1 MADLNAKNFGMAGIF
16 IILLLLA
23 GLMLTGFMTY
33 LAWHE
38 ENPWPTSTHPRS
50 GRMFSPPIPK
60 SPLKV
65 APAILFGNPPIPQ
78 ANRETRE
85 L

>member
-1 MADLNAKNFGMAGIF
+1 MADLNARNFGIAGIF

-23 GLMLTGFMTY
+23 GLMLTGLMTY

-50 GRMFSPPIPK
+50 GRMFTPPVPQ
-60 SPLKV
+60 PPKV
-65 APAILFGNPPIPQ
+65 APAILLGEPPISPPNRQ
-78 ANRETRE
+78 ARE

>member
-1 MADLNAKNFGMAGIF
+1 MPDLSAKNFGIAGIF

-23 GLMLTGFMTY
+23 SLMLVGFLTY
-33 LAWHE
+33 LAWNQ

-50 GRMFSPPIPK
+50 GQMFAPPAPK
-60 SPLKV
+60 APQC
-65 APAILFGNPPIPQ
+65 APAILLGEPPILAPNRK
-78 ANRETRE
+78 ANS

>member
-1 MADLNAKNFGMAGIF
+1 MADLSAKNFSIAGIF

-33 LAWHE
+33 LAWRQ
-38 ENPWPTSTHPRS
+38 ENPRPTSAHSRS
-50 GRMFSPPIPK
+50 GRMFTPPTPK
-60 SPLKV
+60 PPKV
-65 APAILFGNPPIPQ
+65 APAILFGKPPIPQ
-78 ANRETRE
+78 ANRQARE

>member
-1 MADLNAKNFGMAGIF
+1 MADLNPRNFGIAGIF
-16 IILLLLA
+16 IILLLLG

-38 ENPWPTSTHPRS
+38 ENPWPTSAYPHS
-50 GRMFSPPIPK
+50 GRMVTPPIPK
-60 SPLKV
+60 PPKV
-65 APAILFGNPPIPQ
+65 APAILFGDMPIPQ
-78 ANRETRE
+78 PNRQARE

>member
-1 MADLNAKNFGMAGIF
+1 MADLSAKNFGIAGIF

-38 ENPWPTSTHPRS
+38 ENPWPTSTSPRS
-50 GRMFSPPIPK
+50 GQMFTLPVPK
-60 SPLKV
+60 PLKV
-65 APAILFGNPPIPQ
+65 APAILFGEPPIPQ
-78 ANRETRE
+78 PNRQASE

>member
-1 MADLNAKNFGMAGIF
+1 MADLSAKNFGIAGIF

-23 GLMLTGFMTY
+23 GLMLTGLMTY

-38 ENPWPTSTHPRS
+38 ENPWPTSTSPRS
-50 GRMFSPPIPK
+50 GRMLTPPVPK
-60 SPLKV
+60 PPKV
-65 APAILFGNPPIPQ
+65 APAILFGDTPIPQ
-78 ANRETRE
+78 ANRQPRE

>member
-1 MADLNAKNFGMAGIF
+1 MTDLSAKNFGIAGIF

-23 GLMLTGFMTY
+23 GLMLAGFMTY

-38 ENPWPTSTHPRS
+38 ENPWPRS
-50 GRMFSPPIPK
+50 GQPHSGRLFTPP
-60 SPLKV
+60 PLKAPSV
-65 APAILFGNPPIPQ
+65 APAILLGEPPIPQ
-78 ANRETRE
+78 ANRQARD

>member
-1 MADLNAKNFGMAGIF
+1 MPDLSAKNFGIAGIF

-23 GLMLTGFMTY
+23 SLMLVGFLTY
-33 LAWHE
+33 LAWNQ

-50 GRMFSPPIPK
+50 GQMLQPRQAPQYGPAILLGEPPIP
-60 SPLKV
+60 
-65 APAILFGNPPIPQ
+65 AT
-78 ANRETRE
+78 NRQGTT